1 MRTVTL
7 EVGSREAVTRRTLAA
22 FSGRKQGAYLSF
34 ATPEL
39 LWSVLT
45 ARRWDILRAMAGA
58 GSMSIRD
65 AARRVRR
72 DVKTVR
78 GDVRALLDAG
88 ILRRTANGKIEF
100 PYDAVRVSFTLKAA

>member
-7 EVGSREAVTRRTLAA
+7 EVASREAVTRRTLAA
-22 FSGRKQGAYLSF
+22 FGERKQGAYLSF

-45 ARRWDILRAMAGA
+45 AWRRDILRAMAGA

-72 DVKTVR
+72 AVKAVQ
-78 GDVRALLDAG
+78 GECVHCSMPASCAG
-88 ILRRTANGKIEF
+88 PPMARS
-100 PYDAVRVSFTLKAA
+100 SFRMMRCG